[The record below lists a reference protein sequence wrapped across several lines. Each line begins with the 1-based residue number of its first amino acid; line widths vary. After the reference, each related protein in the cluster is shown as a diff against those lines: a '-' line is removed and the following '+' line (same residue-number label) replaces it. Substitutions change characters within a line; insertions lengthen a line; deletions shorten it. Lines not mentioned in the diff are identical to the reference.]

1 MARVVAD
8 VKALPGIDWNAFTV
22 EVDNET
28 YENAAA
34 PLATLNELVVT
45 LLVVIIV
52 VSAIILALILT
63 LWTKARIHEIG
74 VFLSVGIRRSAIIG
88 QYLIEVLLIA
98 VLAFGLSYF
107 TSNAIAGQIGN
118 HLLEQSTGGSA
129 VVMKKM
135 GEGKEQEARQDF
147 TLLIL
152 TNAVVGGVMM
162 VLGYTLMDTLLG
174 AMGLSPA
181 VLSYCHTYLSNYLL
195 FTIPILLMYNFSLYL
210 IAADKSTLSL
220 ICTVA
225 GGVTNIILDYV
236 LIALFDLGIQGA
248 AIATGLGYSITA
260 VVGFLVFRKKENLL
274 HFAKPVFRGGVLF
287 HASTNGM
294 SELATSLVSGI
305 TTLLFNLAMLKY
317 VGEDGVAAITIIM
330 YVLMFVS
337 ALFIGYSYGVAPMI
351 SYYHGEQNH
360 EKLKKLVGFSVKF
373 IVGASVLC
381 TVISILA
388 TIPLVGIFTRPD
400 SPVHELAVTGNRL
413 CSIALLFVGLNVFA
427 SGMFTALSNGVVSA
441 VLAFSRSF
449 LFTVA
454 SIQIMPVLLGGV
466 TGVWLATP
474 VAELLGTV
482 MAAALL
488 LKYRKRYGY

>member
-1 MARVVAD
+1 MDKLDSYHLPVTGRNILRFAFPTIVMTVFNTFYTMVD
-8 VKALPGIDWNAFTV
+8 GLFVSNLIGMEAL
-22 EVDNET
+22 
-28 YENAAA
+28 
-34 PLATLNELVVT
+34 
-45 LLVVIIV
+45 
-52 VSAIILALILT
+52 SAINLTAPAIALIT
-63 LWTKARIHEIG
+63 
-74 VFLSVGIRRSAIIG
+74 AISG
-88 QYLIEVLLIA
+88 M
-98 VLAFGLSYF
+98 LA
-107 TSNAIAGQIGN
+107 
-118 HLLEQSTGGSA
+118 TGGSA

-152 TNAVVGGVMM
+152 TNAVVGAVMM
-162 VLGYTLMDTLLG
+162 LLGYTLMDTLLG
-174 AMGLSPA
+174 TMGLSPA
-181 VLSYCHTYLSNYLL
+181 VFGYCHTYLSNYLL

-225 GGVTNIILDYV
+225 GGVTNIILDYA
-236 LIALFDLGIQGA
+236 LISLFDLGIQGA

-260 VVGFLVFRKKENLL
+260 VVGFLVFRKKDSLL
-274 HFAKPVFRGGVLF
+274 HLAKPVFRGGVLF

-317 VGEDGVAAITIIM
+317 IGEDGVAAITIIM

-351 SYYHGEQNH
+351 SYYHGE
-360 EKLKKLVGFSVKF
+360 LKKLVGFSVKF

-388 TIPLVGIFTRPD
+388 TIPLVGIFTRLD
-400 SPVHELAVTGNRL
+400 SPVYKLAVTGNRL

>member
-1 MARVVAD
+1 MDNKLDSYHQPVTGRNILRF
-8 VKALPGIDWNAFTV
+8 ALPTMVMTVFNAFYTM
-22 EVDNET
+22 VDGLFVSNLIGTE
-28 YENAAA
+28 A
-34 PLATLNELVVT
+34 L
-45 LLVVIIV
+45 
-52 VSAIILALILT
+52 SAINLTAPAIGLITAVSGMLA
-63 LWTKARIHEIG
+63 
-74 VFLSVGIRRSAIIG
+74 
-88 QYLIEVLLIA
+88 
-98 VLAFGLSYF
+98 
-107 TSNAIAGQIGN
+107 
-118 HLLEQSTGGSA
+118 TGGSA

-135 GEGKEQEARQDF
+135 GEHREEEARQDF

-152 TNAVVGGVMM
+152 TNAVVGAVMM
-162 VLGYTLMDTLLG
+162 VLGYNLMDTLLG

-181 VLSYCHTYLSNYLL
+181 VFGYCHTYLSNYLL

-236 LIALFDLGIQGA
+236 LIALFDMGIQGA

-274 HFAKPVFRGGVLF
+274 HFEKPVFRGGVLF

-317 VGEDGVAAITIIM
+317 IGEDGVAAITIIM

-351 SYYHGEQNH
+351 SYFHGEGNR
-360 EKLKKLVGFSVKF
+360 EKLKKLVRFSLRF
-373 IVGASVLC
+373 IMGTSAACVL
-381 TVISILA
+381 VSILL
-388 TIPLVGIFTRPD
+388 TEPLVGVFTRPD
-400 SPVHELAVTGNRL
+400 SPVWDLAVTGNRL
-413 CSIALLFVGLNVFA
+413 CSLALLFVGWNAFA
-427 SGMFTALSNGVVSA
+427 SGMFTALSNGAASA
-441 VLAFSRSF
+441 ALAFSRSF

-474 VAELLGTV
+474 AAELLGAV
-482 MAAALL
+482 MAAAAAA
-488 LKYRKRYGY
+488 KYRGRYGY

>member
-1 MARVVAD
+1 MENQ
-8 VKALPGIDWNAFTV
+8 NA
-22 EVDNET
+22 
-28 YENAAA
+28 YRK
-34 PLATLNELVVT
+34 PVT
-45 LLVVIIV
+45 LGNILKFAVPTIAMSVFMSFYTMVDGLFVSNLIGTQAL
-52 VSAIILALILT
+52 SAINLTAPVIQLVTAISTMLA
-63 LWTKARIHEIG
+63 
-74 VFLSVGIRRSAIIG
+74 
-88 QYLIEVLLIA
+88 
-98 VLAFGLSYF
+98 
-107 TSNAIAGQIGN
+107 
-118 HLLEQSTGGSA
+118 TGGSA
-129 VVMKKM
+129 VIMKKM
-135 GEGKEQEARQDF
+135 GEHKEGEAREDF
-147 TLLIL
+147 TFLIL
-152 TNAVVGGVMM
+152 VNVIVGLVMCI
-162 VLGYTLMDTLLG
+162 LGYAVMGSIFGSLEVSGEVAGYCTAYLG
-174 AMGLSPA
+174 R
-181 VLSYCHTYLSNYLL
+181 YLL

-260 VVGFLVFRKKENLL
+260 VVGFLVFRKKDSLL
-274 HFAKPVFRGGVLF
+274 HFERPVFRGGVLF

-317 VGEDGVAAITIIM
+317 IGEDGVAAITIIM

-373 IVGASVLC
+373 IIGASVLC

-388 TIPLVGIFTRPD
+388 TVPLVGIFTRPD
-400 SPVHELAVTGNRL
+400 SPVYELAVTGNRL

>member
-1 MARVVAD
+1 MEKTDSYHLPVTGKNILRFAFPTIVMTVFNTFYTMVD
-8 VKALPGIDWNAFTV
+8 GLFVSNLIGMEALSAVNLT
-22 EVDNET
+22 
-28 YENAAA
+28 A
-34 PLATLNELVVT
+34 P
-45 LLVVIIV
+45 
-52 VSAIILALILT
+52 AIALIT
-63 LWTKARIHEIG
+63 
-74 VFLSVGIRRSAIIG
+74 AISG
-88 QYLIEVLLIA
+88 M
-98 VLAFGLSYF
+98 LA
-107 TSNAIAGQIGN
+107 
-118 HLLEQSTGGSA
+118 TGGSA

-135 GEGKEQEARQDF
+135 GEHKEQEARQDF

-152 TNAVVGGVMM
+152 ANAVVGAVMM
-162 VLGYTLMDTLLG
+162 VLGYTMMDTLLG
-174 AMGLSPA
+174 TMGLSPA
-181 VLSYCHTYLSNYLL
+181 VFGYCHTYLSNYLL

-220 ICTVA
+220 LCTVA

-236 LIALFDLGIQGA
+236 LIALFDLSIQGA
-248 AIATGLGYSITA
+248 AIAAGLGYSITA
-260 VVGFLVFRKKENLL
+260 VVGFLVFQKQDSLL
-274 HFAKPVFRGGVLF
+274 HFEKPVFRGGVLF
-287 HASTNGM
+287 HASANGM

-360 EKLKKLVGFSVKF
+360 EKLKKLVSFSVKF

-388 TIPLVGIFTRPD
+388 TVPLVGIFTRPD
-400 SPVHELAVTGNRL
+400 SPAYDLAVTGNRL

-454 SIQIMPVLLGGV
+454 SIQIIPVLLGGV

-474 VAELLGTV
+474 AAELLGTA
-482 MAAALL
+482 MAAVLL
-488 LKYRKRYGY
+488 LKYRKQYGY